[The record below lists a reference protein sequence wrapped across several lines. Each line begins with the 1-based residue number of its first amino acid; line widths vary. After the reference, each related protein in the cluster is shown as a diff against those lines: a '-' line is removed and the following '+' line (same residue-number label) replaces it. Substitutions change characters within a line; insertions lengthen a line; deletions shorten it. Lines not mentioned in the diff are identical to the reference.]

1 MALLALGDKHT
12 FIEAFHVLLDG
23 KAYNIPEPDPVLIHF
38 DRAYFLLK
46 QITTTRAGLIEK
58 LGTGLLNEEI
68 SKELYSHFGC
78 CLDFITCLFTSIEA
92 QMNRLIPADYNYM
105 EERKNC
111 SMVYNAQQIHQ

>member
-46 QITTTRAGLIEK
+46 QITTTRARLIEK
-58 LGTGLLNEEI
+58 LGTGLRSGLGYHQARSI
-68 SKELYSHFGC
+68 SNIMMVSLTISVFG
-78 CLDFITCLFTSIEA
+78 T
-92 QMNRLIPADYNYM
+92 
-105 EERKNC
+105 
-111 SMVYNAQQIHQ
+111 VH